1 MCVCACVRESKRKRW
16 RLKYCVCVC
25 VWVREKE
32 REKDRD
38 GKRMQNF
45 HLVEF
50 CLGKGNF
57 IFKWLSTKVS
67 LKDKKI
73 CFLLISLNVFSLE
86 IFRVSFLNVL
96 RFRSQSK
103 RRRKKVWVFAINYLC
118 RVSALLLSAP
128 DICASKWI
136 ICFNEKMKSELFY
149 ITT

>member
-1 MCVCACVRESKRKRW
+1 MQRRKLEKVSEEKKQQSVRKVACVSERDWNSVCVCVRVWERVKERDGDWNS
-16 RLKYCVCVC
+16 VCVC

-67 LKDKKI
+67 LKEKK
-73 CFLLISLNVFSLE
+73 SVFSL
-86 IFRVSFLNVL
+86 F
-96 RFRSQSK
+96 Q
-103 RRRKKVWVFAINYLC
+103 
-118 RVSALLLSAP
+118 
-128 DICASKWI
+128 
-136 ICFNEKMKSELFY
+136 
-149 ITT
+149 